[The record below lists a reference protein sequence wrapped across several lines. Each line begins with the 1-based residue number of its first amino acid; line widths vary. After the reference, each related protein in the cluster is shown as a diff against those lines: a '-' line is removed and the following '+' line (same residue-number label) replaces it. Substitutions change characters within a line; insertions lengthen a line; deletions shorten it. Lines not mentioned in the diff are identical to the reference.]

1 MIDMRGGLEV
11 LSKELM
17 CSDFVKAV
25 QLTTPASMAENIDLI
40 NRLQNGDRSAEA
52 PLMLKNG
59 KRVLDLIEKYNFDAI
74 IQPDLFQ
81 IGEMTIVETAKQIKN
96 ESLSWFLLHV
106 DSKILLRFGQFL
118 QENGEI
124 IQMPL
129 FCRSSAKK
137 TIKYCDQKQEI
148 GSMSVSELSRYF
160 NTPETAVRK
169 EMVFFLSENETENV
183 CSNRYNPERIF
194 EEKWFLS
201 SVMDLLNMFPK
212 RDKHLFL
219 MRLCTDYSYK
229 KIGQYFGLSTG
240 RAQQIYYRVLMRLF
254 HKMRDNH
261 LILTENSEKKNIF
274 VFKI

>member
-1 MIDMRGGLEV
+1 M

-25 QLTTPASMAENIDLI
+25 QLATPASMAENIDLI

-254 HKMRDNH
+254 HKMCDNH

>member
-17 CSDFVKAV
+17 CSDFVQAV
-25 QLTTPASMAENIDLI
+25 KLATPASMAENIDLI

-229 KIGQYFGLSTG
+229 KIGQYLGLSTG

>member
-1 MIDMRGGLEV
+1 M

>member
-1 MIDMRGGLEV
+1 M

-17 CSDFVKAV
+17 CSDFVQAV
-25 QLTTPASMAENIDLI
+25 KLATPASMAENIDLI
-40 NRLQNGDRSAEA
+40 NRLQNGDRSAEV

-81 IGEMTIVETAKQIKN
+81 IGEMAIVETAKQIKN
-96 ESLSWFLLHV
+96 ENLSWFLLDV

-129 FCRSSAKK
+129 FCQSSAKK
-137 TIKYCDQKQEI
+137 AIKYCEKKQKVD
-148 GSMSVSELSRYF
+148 SMSVNELSSYF
-160 NTPETAVRK
+160 NISETKVRK
-169 EMVFFLSENETENV
+169 EMVFFSAENDIEK
-183 CSNRYNPERIF
+183 YNPERIF
-194 EEKWFLS
+194 EKKWFLS
-201 SVMDLLNMFPK
+201 SVIGLLNTFSE
-212 RDKHLFL
+212 RDKRLFL
-219 MRLCTDYSYK
+219 MRSCTDYSYK
-229 KIGQYFGLSTG
+229 RIGQYFGLSAG
-240 RAQQIYYRVLMRLF
+240 RTQQIYYRVLMRLF